1 MLFGQLENAL
11 VVITF
16 YWNIGVDRHINFGM
30 EKDKSKP
37 FIDNHEALLEAVEDH
52 FMNELKVNP
61 VEVIYKFLSTKKGK
75 IAFKLSY

>member
-1 MLFGQLENAL
+1 
-11 VVITF
+11 
-16 YWNIGVDRHINFGM
+16 M

-61 VEVIYKFLSTKKGK
+61 VEVIYKFLSTKKDPDLGIPNGDHYTLRVGPK
-75 IAFKLSY
+75 TRMARKDF